1 MSKSVYG
8 VGGGWGSGP
17 SYAFVDID
25 FLRFWYLKNKQWHY
39 PCQEV
44 VVSPELLKP
53 YYSTISHK
61 GLARGKEPS
70 LG

>member
-39 PCQEV
+39 PCQDC
-44 VVSPELLKP
+44 LL
-53 YYSTISHK
+53 YTSD
-61 GLARGKEPS
+61 AADE
-70 LG
+70 